1 MVKLKSKRKKSMEKK
16 IYLDNA
22 ATTFVSGEVLNEMMP
37 CFNALYGNSSS
48 LHSFGRDANAIVDRA
63 RDRVM
68 HAIGAKS
75 PTEIY
80 FTSGGTEADN
90 WAIIGLARAYAN
102 KGKHIIVSQI
112 EHHAILDACAELE
125 KEGFEVSYAK
135 CDKHGIVSVAD
146 ILHHIRPDT
155 TLISVMA
162 VNNEVGTIQNLLAI
176 SKTAHERGIIFHTD
190 AVQAIG
196 NFKINVQDLEI
207 DAMSMSAHKIHG
219 PKGCGALYLKSGIR
233 IENLIS
239 GGNQERGK
247 RGGTT
252 NVPAIAGFGKAIEIA
267 VRDMVIHQKKIK
279 SIREYFLAK
288 VQERIPYVHLNGH
301 PYQKVQGIVNLSF
314 EMIEGE
320 SILMLLDLDGIAVS
334 TGSACTSNSL
344 EPSHVLRAMGIED
357 EIAQGSIRFSFGKN
371 NSKADIDYVVDKLA
385 AAVEKLRSI
394 SPLTKAGRR

>member
-1 MVKLKSKRKKSMEKK
+1 MEKK

-48 LHSFGRDANAIVDRA
+48 LHSFGRDANAIIDRA

-112 EHHAILDACAELE
+112 EHHAILSACEQLE

-196 NFKINVQDLEI
+196 AFKINVQDLEI

-252 NVPAIAGFGKAIEIA
+252 NVPSIAGFGKAIEIA
-267 VRDMVIHQKKIK
+267 VRDMTINQKKIK
-279 SIREYFLAK
+279 SIREYFIAK
-288 VQERIPYVHLNGH
+288 VKETIPYVHLNGH
-301 PYQKVQGIVNLSF
+301 PYQKVQSIVNLSF

-344 EPSHVLRAMGIED
+344 EPSHVLKAMGVED
-357 EIAQGSIRFSFGKN
+357 ELAQSSIRFSFGKN
-371 NSKADIDYVVDKLA
+371 TSRADIDYVVEKLA